1 MKFPFSNP
9 FSRYEIYGKV
19 IKDEAKS
26 SKVNNNFDGR
36 IMPIVEFKK
45 CKEYYNTIGRVQN
58 VTESF
63 VLDIINRDWH
73 FDGDKTAVKQ
83 MEEWEK
89 QFDLTRIFEEIVRA
103 WIVCGTHLI
112 SPNDWLSVQLDT
124 IIAKIRDDD
133 GNTIKYLQQR
143 NGREEPLDA
152 GDFIETGYIN
162 FGRDAWPVGLFHS
175 LMNRDYIDIDGK
187 DPRPVLELHRQNVQD
202 EAKIKHKLG
211 SPRVVWNFPNVGKD
225 SIDNDIAPL
234 VEGMGPGDRLA
245 LNMPEG
251 SDIIQETLDG
261 QLRFGEVTKNL
272 TDEVTVGLQ
281 SSKTRL
287 LTDPSAMAD
296 AKEAGE
302 QDDDRILGIMK
313 KLKAF
318 MERHVIPRVTGME
331 LGDVEF
337 KWGAKD
343 SFDLTMPPAI

>member
-1 MKFPFSNP
+1 
-9 FSRYEIYGKV
+9 
-19 IKDEAKS
+19 
-26 SKVNNNFDGR
+26 
-36 IMPIVEFKK
+36 
-45 CKEYYNTIGRVQN
+45 
-58 VTESF
+58 
-63 VLDIINRDWH
+63 
-73 FDGDKTAVKQ
+73 
-83 MEEWEK
+83 
-89 QFDLTRIFEEIVRA
+89 
-103 WIVCGTHLI
+103 
-112 SPNDWLSVQLDT
+112 
-124 IIAKIRDDD
+124 
-133 GNTIKYLQQR
+133 
-143 NGREEPLDA
+143 
-152 GDFIETGYIN
+152 
-162 FGRDAWPVGLFHS
+162 
-175 LMNRDYIDIDGK
+175 MNRDYIDIDGK

-234 VEGMGPGDRLA
+234 IEGMGPGDRLA

-331 LGDVEF
+331 LGEVEF

-343 SFDLTMPPAI
+343 SFDLTMPPAIEKALDKNILPPKVALQILIDNFRWKLPDKIDPEVIALLDEAKDEEPKPVNSLEPKLRDQMK